1 MAIEL
6 PGEVVSF
13 LQFIGVNWPQVNE
26 DSVREF
32 GAHVREFADNLSR
45 THENAGSTI
54 QQLGEAYQGAG
65 YEVLAAKWAQLS
77 NSHMRELVEACHV
90 VSTALDVAA
99 DAIVAMKMEA
109 IGELIAMAAA
119 FVADQAAAVA
129 TFGLAEAAL
138 ALIEEAAEK
147 LVDYLV
153 QQMEQY
159 IIGQVMEA
167 AINPLVETVEKAVS
181 GLAYHAVESALGV
194 SGGGSAGEGFR
205 IDPEAVM
212 AHAQTIGQH
221 ADEVRGHGEAFLSK
235 LSGVSFE

>member
-32 GAHVREFADNLSR
+32 GVHVREFADNLSR

-77 NSHMRELVEACHV
+77 DTHMRELIEACHV
-90 VSTALDVAA
+90 VSTALDLAA
-99 DAIVAMKMEA
+99 DAIIAMKVEA
-109 IGELIAMAAA
+109 IGELIGMAAA
-119 FVADQAAAVA
+119 FVADQAAAVV
-129 TFGLAEAAL
+129 TFGAAEAAL
-138 ALIEEAAEK
+138 LLIEEAAEK
-147 LVDYLV
+147 LVDFLV

-167 AINPLVETVEKAVS
+167 AINPLIETVEKAVS

-194 SGGGSAGEGFR
+194 SGDGSVGEGFR
-205 IDPEAVM
+205 IQPDAVM
-212 AHAQTIGQH
+212 AHAQTMRQH
-221 ADEVRGHGEAFLSK
+221 AEEVRGHGDAFLSK